1 LQLIYVLRK
10 CKMIYRSFV
19 KSEYKGVFLIL
30 ISTVFF
36 CLMSALVRYASDID
50 PYKTTLFRFVVGLG
64 ILGTAALFGKIR
76 LRFVSGRLLLLRG
89 LFGGAAILIF
99 FWSVSELGVGKGTVL
114 IYSFP
119 IFAGIFSAVFL
130 KEKIGLLRA
139 AAILAAFLGI
149 FLLAC
154 DNGNGSSLLGF
165 FGWNELLAVFGAML
179 GGIALVIVKKLHD
192 TDSSYAI
199 YFAQCVI
206 GLWIVVVPANVV
218 PCSIGLSGGI
228 LLVAIGV
235 TATIG
240 QLLSTEAYRY
250 VEISTGSLLGMLV
263 PVVNYVVGVTVFG
276 EFVSG
281 KSIIGSSMVI
291 GACVIVLLKNNK
303 DSFKCANKAA

>member
-1 LQLIYVLRK
+1 MHRTFI
-10 CKMIYRSFV
+10 
-19 KSEYKGVFLIL
+19 KSEYKGIVLIL
-30 ISTVFF
+30 ASTVFF

-64 ILGTAALFGKIR
+64 MLGTAALFGKIR
-76 LRFVSGRLLLLRG
+76 LKFVNGPLLFLRG

-119 IFAGIFSAVFL
+119 IFASIFSAIFL
-130 KEKIGLLRA
+130 KEKIGLLRS
-139 AAILAAFLGI
+139 AAILAAFFGI
-149 FLLAC
+149 YLLAC
-154 DNGNGSSLLGF
+154 DNGNGSSSLGSL
-165 FGWNELLAVFGAML
+165 GKYELLAILGAML
-179 GGIALVIVKKLHD
+179 GGMALVLVKKLHD

-206 GLWIVVVPANVV
+206 GLWIVVIPANIV
-218 PCSIGLSGGI
+218 PCSIGFSGGI

-250 VEISTGSLLGMLV
+250 VEIPTGSLLGMLV
-263 PVVNYVVGVTVFG
+263 PVMNYIVGVTIFD
-276 EFVSG
+276 EFISWQ
-281 KSIIGSSMVI
+281 SIIGSAAVI
-291 GACVIVLLKNNK
+291 GSCVIVLLRNNR
-303 DSFKCANKAA
+303 N

>member
-1 LQLIYVLRK
+1 MERWFAK
-10 CKMIYRSFV
+10 N
-19 KSEYKGVFLIL
+19 EHKGAALIL
-30 ISTVFF
+30 SSTVAF
-36 CLMSALVRYASDID
+36 CIMSGLVRYASGID

-76 LRFVSGRLLLLRG
+76 LRFVNGRLLFLRG
-89 LFGGAAILIF
+89 LFGGVAILLC
-99 FWSVSELGVGKGTVL
+99 FWSIAKLGVGKGTVL

-119 IFAGIFSAVFL
+119 IFSSIFSVIFL
-130 KEKIGLLRA
+130 KEKIGLFRA
-139 AAILAAFLGI
+139 AAILAAFFGI
-149 FLLAC
+149 YLLAS
-154 DNGNGSSLLGF
+154 DNGNGSNLLAFLGK
-165 FGWNELLAVFGAML
+165 NELLAIFGAML

-199 YFAQCVI
+199 YFSQCVI

-240 QLLSTEAYRY
+240 QLLSTEAYSY

-263 PVVNYVVGVTVFG
+263 PVVNYIIGVTVFG
-276 EFVSG
+276 EFVSWR
-281 KSIIGSSMVI
+281 SILGTAAVIGSCIVVI
-291 GACVIVLLKNNK
+291 LKNHNNLAK
-303 DSFKCANKAA
+303 

>member
-1 LQLIYVLRK
+1 
-10 CKMIYRSFV
+10 MIRRSFD
-19 KSEYKGVFLIL
+19 KNEYKGITLIL
-30 ISTVFF
+30 VSTVFF

-64 ILGTAALFGKIR
+64 ILGTAALFGKIK
-76 LRFVSGRLLLLRG
+76 LRFVNGGFLFLRG
-89 LFGGAAILIF
+89 LFGGAAILIC
-99 FWSVSELGVGKGTVL
+99 FWAIAKLGVGKGTVL

-119 IFAGIFSAVFL
+119 IFASIAGAIFL

-139 AAILAAFLGI
+139 AAILAAFFGI
-149 FLLAC
+149 YLLAS
-154 DNGNGSSLLGF
+154 DNGNGSGLLGF

-179 GGIALVIVKKLHD
+179 GGIALVLVKKLHD

-250 VEISTGSLLGMLV
+250 VDISTGSLLGLLV
-263 PVVNYVVGVTVFG
+263 PVVNYVIGVTIFG
-276 EFVSG
+276 EFVSWR
-281 KSIIGSSMVI
+281 SIIGSAAVI
-291 GACVIVLLKNNK
+291 GSCVVVIIKNQNGSTK
-303 DSFKCANKAA
+303 